1 MSAVS
6 PSVGVSFAAGRGA
19 TLYANV
25 ATAFETPTTTELA
38 NRPTGAGGF
47 NPELDPQRTVSV
59 EVGGTAQLGRRGLA
73 QLSVYQARIRDALIP
88 FEVEG
93 APGRVFYR
101 NAGSAVHR
109 GVELG
114 LTVLLLPDVT
124 LRSAYTFTN
133 ARFDEYAVAGTS
145 YEDNRVP
152 GVAPHRL
159 DGVLAYTRSDGA
171 LGGLFVELE
180 ERYLSDVPV
189 NDANTAGTA
198 SPAYAITNLR
208 VGFDRVR
215 IGGAELAPF
224 VGINNLFDRDY
235 NTAVSVN
242 AFGQRY
248 YEPGPG
254 RAVYAG
260 IGLAAGI
267 R

>member
-1 MSAVS
+1 
-6 PSVGVSFAAGRGA
+6 
-19 TLYANV
+19 V

-47 NPELDPQRTVSV
+47 NPELDPQRTVSYEAGASV
-59 EVGGTAQLGRRGLA
+59 QLGRRGLG
-73 QLSVYQARIRDALIP
+73 QLSAYQARIRDELIP

-109 GVELG
+109 GVEIG
-114 LTVLLLPDVT
+114 LTVLLLRDVT
-124 LRSAYTFTN
+124 LRSAYTFTD
-133 ARFDEYAVAGTS
+133 ARFDDYTVAGTS
-145 YEDNRVP
+145 YKDKRVP
-152 GVAPHRL
+152 GVAPHRV
-159 DGVLAYTRSDGA
+159 DGVLSYNASDGA
-171 LGGLFVELE
+171 LEGFFVELE

-189 NDANTAGTA
+189 TDANLPGTA
-198 SPAYAITNLR
+198 SPAYALTNVR

-224 VGINNLFDRDY
+224 VGITNLFDRDY

-242 AFGQRY
+242 AFGRRY